1 MPIYEYECL
10 KCNDVLTGKPY
21 RFEMP
26 RPIDRRDDPINCDI
40 CRGTARKVVSLGH
53 WYMGWDFL
61 KGKSEHSS
69 AAPTGSGYYP
79 EWDQA
84 YGP

>member
-1 MPIYEYECL
+1 MPLYEYLCQQHGKFAELVPMSKSDEDNVCPYC
-10 KCNDVLTGKPY
+10 KRVAKRIMSLTNWK
-21 RFEMP
+21 
-26 RPIDRRDDPINCDI
+26 
-40 CRGTARKVVSLGH
+40 
-53 WYMGWDFL
+53 MGWKFL
-61 KGKSEHSS
+61 KGKSERSP